1 MNLEEILNHRRA
13 VRKYSTTEL
22 IDTEK
27 VCRCLELALLAP
39 TSSNMQLFEMY
50 HITDGELLK
59 RLAVASLDQ
68 QSATTAQEMVVFVV
82 RRDLYRQRANTAFAF
97 EKGNVGRNSPPEKQA
112 KRIRMWD
119 SYYKKLIPFLYAR
132 CFGLLGLLRK
142 LLVSVTGLFRPIIR
156 QVSEGDIRVVAHKSC
171 ALVAQT
177 FMLAMSEQGYD
188 TCPLEGFD
196 SLRVKRILRLPCSAE
211 INMIVSC
218 GIRTAGGVWG
228 ERFRQP
234 FETVYKRNI

>member
-27 VCRCLELALLAP
+27 VRRCLELALLAP

-112 KRIRMWD
+112 K
-119 SYYKKLIPFLYAR
+119 S
-132 CFGLLGLLRK
+132 
-142 LLVSVTGLFRPIIR
+142 
-156 QVSEGDIRVVAHKSC
+156 
-171 ALVAQT
+171 
-177 FMLAMSEQGYD
+177 
-188 TCPLEGFD
+188 
-196 SLRVKRILRLPCSAE
+196 
-211 INMIVSC
+211 
-218 GIRTAGGVWG
+218 
-228 ERFRQP
+228 
-234 FETVYKRNI
+234 

>member
-13 VRKYSTTEL
+13 VRKYSTTER

-27 VCRCLELALLAP
+27 VRRCLELALLAP

-112 KRIRMWD
+112 KRIRLWD

-132 CFGLLGLLRK
+132 CFGLLGLFRK
-142 LLVSVTGLFRPIIR
+142 LLVSVAGLFRC
-156 QVSEGDIRVVAHKSC
+156 GVAW
-171 ALVAQT
+171 
-177 FMLAMSEQGYD
+177 
-188 TCPLEGFD
+188 
-196 SLRVKRILRLPCSAE
+196 
-211 INMIVSC
+211 
-218 GIRTAGGVWG
+218 TARGG
-228 ERFRQP
+228 RFAS
-234 FETVYKRNI
+234 